1 MTEGSGIPVRL
12 PQPLQTTETTM
23 KKILFVAAA
32 CLLAAACSP
41 TDGEST
47 TASLEVSPSSL
58 TFGAEDTTPQEI
70 TVTATGVE
78 WEYTLPS
85 SADWITVDDGTA
97 GKLLVSVVKNPTA
110 EKRTASIAVKPVNND
125 DVKAKSVTVTQA
137 GSETPEVYSLTVDP
151 AALTF
156 EAEGAAGQSVKVT
169 ASGEG
174 ITWSAAIDEA
184 AKEWITLSATEGAEG
199 ETTLTVT
206 VQDNPDTA
214 ERSANVTLTPS
225 AESVGPKAIRVTQE
239 AKVLP
244 PSFSMSYN
252 GGEIPE
258 EGFTIHYK
266 GETSYDVDVVPVNV
280 EWNVKVEYEAGGSG
294 WLEANKVESENVNKI
309 HIACNL
315 DKRENTSSDPRTAR
329 VVVTTNVED
338 IGPFEIPVMQEG
350 KPEFLSTL
358 EEDVDFG
365 VLTKGRIIVAPN
377 NETRQ
382 NDCTY
387 WDLILWN
394 EGVEYDNVGN
404 FTGTGD
410 KLTFKLYTDVIQQ
423 NDDNEYYIP
432 DGTYTVVPGPET
444 EGHDFA
450 AGEIAGGVWGYSH
463 PQFPSGAWYIR
474 MENDV
479 ATGDACIKEGTMTV
493 ARSGETYDIIF
504 AFISDAGYK
513 VTGKYEGV
521 FDNIHAQ

>member
-1 MTEGSGIPVRL
+1 
-12 PQPLQTTETTM
+12 M

-78 WEYTLPS
+78 WEYTVPS
-85 SADWITVDDGTA
+85 SADWITVDNGTA

-174 ITWSAAIDEA
+174 ITWSAAVEDA
-184 AKEWITLSATEGAEG
+184 AKEWITLSTTEGSEG

-225 AESVGPKAIRVTQE
+225 VESAGPKAIRVTQE

-252 GGEIPE
+252 DGDVPE
-258 EGFTIHYK
+258 EGFIIDYK
-266 GETSYDVDVVPVNV
+266 GQNQYSIDVVPVNI
-280 EWNVKVEYEAGGSG
+280 EWNVKTEYDEGGSD
-294 WLEANKVESENVNKI
+294 WLQAEKIEGDAVNRINIGVSIFNSET
-309 HIACNL
+309 
-315 DKRENTSSDPRTAR
+315 TSSDPRTAR

-338 IGPFEIPVMQEG
+338 IGPFEIPVTQEG

-504 AFISDAGYK
+504 DFISDAGYK

>member
-1 MTEGSGIPVRL
+1 
-12 PQPLQTTETTM
+12 M

-32 CLLAAACSP
+32 CILAAACKP
-41 TDGEST
+41 TETETT
-47 TASLEVSPSSL
+47 TASLEITPTSL
-58 TFGAEDTTPQEI
+58 SFAAEDTAPQTI
-70 TVTATGVE
+70 TVTAVGVE
-78 WEYTLPS
+78 WTYSLAESGKEWVTIERLS
-85 SADWITVDDGTA
+85 DKELTVAVADNT
-97 GKLLVSVVKNPTA
+97 KA
-110 EKRTASIAVKPVNND
+110 EQRTAAVTF
-125 DVKAKSVTVTQA
+125 KAKDNNRIKDRSVTIIQQGA
-137 GSETPEVYSLTVDP
+137 ENPEVYALTVDP
-151 AALTF
+151 TVLTF
-156 EAEGAAGQSVKVT
+156 EAKGAAGQSVKVT

-174 ITWSAAIDEA
+174 MTWSAAVEDA
-184 AKEWITLSATEGAEG
+184 AKEWITLSTTEGSEG

-225 AESVGPKAIRVTQE
+225 MESAGPKAIRVTQE

-252 GGEIPE
+252 GGDVPE
-258 EGFTIHYK
+258 EGFIIDYK
-266 GETSYDVDVVPVNV
+266 GQNQYSIDVVPVNI
-280 EWNVKVEYEAGGSG
+280 EWNVKTEYDEEGSD
-294 WLEANKVESENVNKI
+294 WLQAEKIEGDAVNRI
-309 HIACNL
+309 NIGVSIFNS
-315 DKRENTSSDPRTAR
+315 ENTSSDPRTAR

-338 IGPFEIPVMQEG
+338 IGPFEIPVTQEG

-474 MENDV
+474 MENDAV
-479 ATGDACIKEGTMTV
+479 TGDACIRECTMTV

-504 AFISDAGYK
+504 DFISDAGYK

>member
-1 MTEGSGIPVRL
+1 
-12 PQPLQTTETTM
+12 M

-78 WEYTLPS
+78 WEYAVPS

-97 GKLLVSVVKNPTA
+97 GKLLVSVAKNPTA
-110 EKRTASIAVKPVNND
+110 EKRTASIRITAKDND
-125 DVKAKSVTVTQA
+125 DLEPVSVTVTQA

-174 ITWSAAIDEA
+174 ITWSAAVDEA
-184 AKEWITLSATEGAEG
+184 AKEWITLSATEGSEG

-225 AESVGPKAIRVTQE
+225 VESAGPKAIRVTQE

-252 GGEIPE
+252 DGDVPE
-258 EGFTIHYK
+258 EGFVINYK
-266 GETSYDVDVVPVNV
+266 GQNRYSINVVPVNV
-280 EWNVKVEYEAGGSG
+280 EWNVTTEYDAGGSG
-294 WLEANKVESENVNKI
+294 WLAVDKYEGDAVNLI
-309 HIACNL
+309 NIGVNISNS
-315 DKRENTSSDPRTAR
+315 ENTSPDPRTAR

-365 VLTKGRIIVAPN
+365 VLTRNRVIASVN
-377 NETRQ
+377 NDYRNESKTA
-382 NDCTY
+382 
-387 WDLILWN
+387 WDFILWD
-394 EGVEYDNVGN
+394 EGIEYDFVGN

-410 KLTFKLYTDVIQQ
+410 KLCVYLYTEPIQQ
-423 NDDNEYYIP
+423 NDDNEYYLP
-432 DGTYTVVPGPET
+432 DGTYTVAATKDDTAYEFQPGDIT
-444 EGHDFA
+444 
-450 AGEIAGGVWGYSH
+450 AGRWGYSH
-463 PQFPSGAWYIR
+463 PTFPSGTWYIR
-474 MENDV
+474 MENDTV
-479 ATGDACIKEGTMTV
+479 TGDACITGGTITV
-493 ARSGETYDIIF
+493 TRNGEEYNI
-504 AFISDAGYK
+504 AFDFTSDAGYK
-513 VTGKYEGV
+513 VTGSFKGAL
-521 FDNIHAQ
+521 DIRTQ

>member
-78 WEYTLPS
+78 WEYAVPS

-97 GKLLVSVVKNPTA
+97 GKLLVSVAKNPTA
-110 EKRTASIAVKPVNND
+110 EKRTASIRITAKDND
-125 DVKAKSVTVTQA
+125 DLEPVSVTVTQA

-174 ITWSAAIDEA
+174 MTWSAAVDEA
-184 AKEWITLSATEGAEG
+184 AKEWITLSTTEGSEG

-225 AESVGPKAIRVTQE
+225 VESAGPKAIRVTQE

-252 GGEIPE
+252 GGDVPE
-258 EGFTIHYK
+258 EGFIIDYK
-266 GETSYDVDVVPVNV
+266 GQNQYSIDVVPVNI
-280 EWNVKVEYEAGGSG
+280 EWNVKTEYDAGGSD
-294 WLEANKVESENVNKI
+294 WLQAEKIEGDAVNRI
-309 HIACNL
+309 NIGVSIFNS
-315 DKRENTSSDPRTAR
+315 ENTSSDPRTAR

-365 VLTKGRIIVAPN
+365 VLTRNRVIASVN
-377 NETRQ
+377 NDYRNESKTA
-382 NDCTY
+382 
-387 WDLILWN
+387 WDFILWD
-394 EGVEYDNVGN
+394 EGIEYDFVGN

-410 KLTFKLYTDVIQQ
+410 KLCVYLYTEPIQQ
-423 NDDNEYYIP
+423 NDDNEYYLP
-432 DGTYTVVPGPET
+432 DGTYTVAATKDDTAYEFQPGDIT
-444 EGHDFA
+444 
-450 AGEIAGGVWGYSH
+450 AGRWGYSH
-463 PQFPSGAWYIR
+463 PTFPSGTWYIR
-474 MENDV
+474 MENDTV
-479 ATGDACIKEGTMTV
+479 TGDACITGGTITV
-493 ARSGETYDIIF
+493 TRNGEEYNI
-504 AFISDAGYK
+504 AFDFTSDAGYK
-513 VTGKYEGV
+513 VTGSFKGAL
-521 FDNIHAQ
+521 DIRTQ

>member
-1 MTEGSGIPVRL
+1 
-12 PQPLQTTETTM
+12 M

-174 ITWSAAIDEA
+174 ITWSAAVDEA
-184 AKEWITLSATEGAEG
+184 AKEWITLSATEGTEG

-244 PSFSMSYN
+244 PSFSMSYE
-252 GGEIPE
+252 GGELPA
-258 EGFTIHYK
+258 EGFVADYK
-266 GETSYDVDVVPVNV
+266 GSASFQIAVTPVNV
-280 EWNVKVEYEAGGSG
+280 IWDVKTQYESGGND
-294 WLEANKVESENVNKI
+294 WLQVSKYESETVNLI
-309 HIACNL
+309 TINFNL
-315 DKRENTSSDPRTAR
+315 RNDSPETRTATIT
-329 VVVTTNVED
+329 VTTDAEG
-338 IGPFEIPVMQEG
+338 IGPFEIKASQQG
-350 KPEFLSTL
+350 KPDFLSTIT
-358 EEDVDFG
+358 EDVSMN
-365 VLTKGRIIVAPN
+365 LTYCYALVEPN
-377 NETRQ
+377 NDYRNESKTA
-382 NDCTY
+382 
-387 WDLILWN
+387 WDFILWD
-394 EGVEYDNVGN
+394 EGIEYDFVGN

-410 KLTFKLYTDVIQQ
+410 KLCVYLYTEPIQQ
-423 NDDNEYYIP
+423 NDDNEYYLP
-432 DGTYTVVPGPET
+432 DGTYTVAATKDDTTYEFQPGDIT
-444 EGHDFA
+444 
-450 AGEIAGGVWGYSH
+450 AGRWGYSH
-463 PQFPSGAWYIR
+463 PTFPSGTWYIR
-474 MENDV
+474 MENDTV
-479 ATGDACIKEGTMTV
+479 TGDACITGGTITV
-493 ARSGETYDIIF
+493 TRNGEEYDI
-504 AFISDAGYK
+504 AFDFTSDAGYK
-513 VTGKYEGV
+513 VTGSFKGAL
-521 FDNIHAQ
+521 DIRTQ

>member
-1 MTEGSGIPVRL
+1 MQADRRWSR
-12 PQPLQTTETTM
+12 
-23 KKILFVAAA
+23 
-32 CLLAAACSP
+32 
-41 TDGEST
+41 T

-174 ITWSAAIDEA
+174 ITWSAAVDEA
-184 AKEWITLSATEGAEG
+184 AKEWITLSATEGTEG

-252 GGEIPE
+252 GGEVPE
-258 EGFTIHYK
+258 EGFTIR
-266 GETSYDVDVVPVNV
+266 
-280 EWNVKVEYEAGGSG
+280 
-294 WLEANKVESENVNKI
+294 L
-309 HIACNL
+309 
-315 DKRENTSSDPRTAR
+315 
-329 VVVTTNVED
+329 
-338 IGPFEIPVMQEG
+338 
-350 KPEFLSTL
+350 
-358 EEDVDFG
+358 
-365 VLTKGRIIVAPN
+365 
-377 NETRQ
+377 
-382 NDCTY
+382 
-387 WDLILWN
+387 
-394 EGVEYDNVGN
+394 
-404 FTGTGD
+404 
-410 KLTFKLYTDVIQQ
+410 
-423 NDDNEYYIP
+423 
-432 DGTYTVVPGPET
+432 
-444 EGHDFA
+444 
-450 AGEIAGGVWGYSH
+450 
-463 PQFPSGAWYIR
+463 
-474 MENDV
+474 
-479 ATGDACIKEGTMTV
+479 
-493 ARSGETYDIIF
+493 
-504 AFISDAGYK
+504 
-513 VTGKYEGV
+513 
-521 FDNIHAQ
+521 

>member
-1 MTEGSGIPVRL
+1 METE
-12 PQPLQTTETTM
+12 
-23 KKILFVAAA
+23 KKN
-32 CLLAAACSP
+32 
-41 TDGEST
+41 GRGKK
-47 TASLEVSPSSL
+47 EVSL
-58 TFGAEDTTPQEI
+58 LGLFGKKFLEETQGKLAE
-70 TVTATGVE
+70 ATGI
-78 WEYTLPS
+78 S
-85 SADWITVDDGTA
+85 FFI
-97 GKLLVSVVKNPTA
+97 
-110 EKRTASIAVKPVNND
+110 
-125 DVKAKSVTVTQA
+125 
-137 GSETPEVYSLTVDP
+137 
-151 AALTF
+151 
-156 EAEGAAGQSVKVT
+156 
-169 ASGEG
+169 
-174 ITWSAAIDEA
+174 ID
-184 AKEWITLSATEGAEG
+184 
-199 ETTLTVT
+199 
-206 VQDNPDTA
+206 
-214 ERSANVTLTPS
+214 
-225 AESVGPKAIRVTQE
+225 
-239 AKVLP
+239 
-244 PSFSMSYN
+244 
-252 GGEIPE
+252 
-258 EGFTIHYK
+258 YK
-266 GETSYDVDVVPVNV
+266 GQNQYSIDVVPVNI
-280 EWNVKVEYEAGGSG
+280 EWNVKTEYDAGGSD
-294 WLEANKVESENVNKI
+294 WLQAEKIEGDAVNRI
-309 HIACNL
+309 NIGVSIFNS
-315 DKRENTSSDPRTAR
+315 ENTSSDPRTAR

-338 IGPFEIPVMQEG
+338 IGPFEIPVTQEG

-358 EEDVDFG
+358 EEDVEFG

-504 AFISDAGYK
+504 DFISDAGYK

>member
-97 GKLLVSVVKNPTA
+97 GKLLVSVAKNPTA

-174 ITWSAAIDEA
+174 ITWSAAVDEA
-184 AKEWITLSATEGAEG
+184 AKEWITLSATEGTEG

-252 GGEIPE
+252 GGDVPE
-258 EGFTIHYK
+258 EGFIIDYK
-266 GETSYDVDVVPVNV
+266 GQNQYSIDVVPVNI
-280 EWNVKVEYEAGGSG
+280 EWNVKTEYDAGGSD
-294 WLEANKVESENVNKI
+294 WLQAEKIEGDAVNRI
-309 HIACNL
+309 NIGVSIFNS
-315 DKRENTSSDPRTAR
+315 ENTSSDPRTAR

-338 IGPFEIPVMQEG
+338 IGPFEIPVTQEG

-365 VLTKGRIIVAPN
+365 VLTQSRVLVYPN
-377 NETRQ
+377 NDYREMPYTE
-382 NDCTY
+382 
-387 WDLILWN
+387 WDFILWD
-394 EGVEYDNVGN
+394 EGISYDGVNV
-404 FTGTGD
+404 FTGSGD
-410 KLTFKLYTDVIQQ
+410 KMCLKVAGEVLTQ
-423 NDDNEYYIP
+423 NDDNEYYLA
-432 DGTYTVVPGPET
+432 DGTYTVVANFDSGTITPEI
-444 EGHDFA
+444 GQ
-450 AGEIAGGVWGYSH
+450 ISGGAFGYSH
-463 PQFPSGAWYIR
+463 PLFPNGSWYIR
-474 MENDV
+474 MQDDAV
-479 ATGDACIKEGTMTV
+479 TGDACIKEGTMTV
-493 ARSGETYDIIF
+493 ARSGETYTLTFDF
-504 AFISDAGYK
+504 TSDAGYK
-513 VTGKYEGV
+513 VTGSFEGALNV
-521 FDNIHAQ
+521 RAQ

>member
-174 ITWSAAIDEA
+174 ITWSAAVDEA
-184 AKEWITLSATEGAEG
+184 AKEWITLSTTEGSEG

-252 GGEIPE
+252 GGDVPE
-258 EGFTIHYK
+258 EGFIIDYK
-266 GETSYDVDVVPVNV
+266 GQNQYSIDVVPVNI
-280 EWNVKVEYEAGGSG
+280 EWNVKTEYDAGGSD
-294 WLEANKVESENVNKI
+294 WLQAEKIEGDAVNRI
-309 HIACNL
+309 NIGVSIFNS
-315 DKRENTSSDPRTAR
+315 ENTSSDPRTAR

-338 IGPFEIPVMQEG
+338 IGPFEIPVTQEG

-365 VLTKGRIIVAPN
+365 VLTQSRVLVYPN
-377 NETRQ
+377 NDYREMPYTE
-382 NDCTY
+382 
-387 WDLILWN
+387 WDFILWD
-394 EGVEYDNVGN
+394 EGISYDGVNV
-404 FTGTGD
+404 FTGSGD
-410 KLTFKLYTDVIQQ
+410 KMCLKVAGEVLTQ
-423 NDDNEYYIP
+423 NDDNEYYLA
-432 DGTYTVVPGPET
+432 DGTYTVVANFDSGTITPEI
-444 EGHDFA
+444 GQ
-450 AGEIAGGVWGYSH
+450 ISGGAFGYSH
-463 PQFPSGAWYIR
+463 PLFPNGSWYIR
-474 MENDV
+474 MQDDAV
-479 ATGDACIKEGTMTV
+479 TGDACIKEGTMTV
-493 ARSGETYDIIF
+493 ARSGETYTLTFDF
-504 AFISDAGYK
+504 TSDAGYK
-513 VTGKYEGV
+513 VTGSFEGALNV
-521 FDNIHAQ
+521 RAQ

>member
-1 MTEGSGIPVRL
+1 
-12 PQPLQTTETTM
+12 M
-23 KKILFVAAA
+23 KKILFIAAAWMFAAA
-32 CLLAAACSP
+32 CTP
-41 TDGEST
+41 QTGGGE
-47 TASLEVSPSSL
+47 TASLEVSPKSL

-78 WEYTLPS
+78 WEYAVPS

-97 GKLLVSVVKNPTA
+97 GKLLVSVAKNPTA
-110 EKRTASIAVKPVNND
+110 EKRTASIRIIAKDND
-125 DVKAKSVTVTQA
+125 DLEPVSVTVTQA

-184 AKEWITLSATEGAEG
+184 AKEWITLSTTEGAEG

-252 GGEIPE
+252 GGDVPE
-258 EGFTIHYK
+258 EGFIIDYK
-266 GETSYDVDVVPVNV
+266 GQNQYSIDVVPVNI
-280 EWNVKVEYEAGGSG
+280 EWNVKTEYDAGGSD
-294 WLEANKVESENVNKI
+294 WLQAEKIEGDAVNRI
-309 HIACNL
+309 NIGVSIFNS
-315 DKRENTSSDPRTAR
+315 ENTSSDPRTAR

-338 IGPFEIPVMQEG
+338 IGPFEIPVTQEG

-365 VLTKGRIIVAPN
+365 VLTQSRVLVYPN
-377 NETRQ
+377 NDYREMPYTE
-382 NDCTY
+382 
-387 WDLILWN
+387 WDFILWD
-394 EGVEYDNVGN
+394 EGISYDGVNV
-404 FTGTGD
+404 FTGSGD
-410 KLTFKLYTDVIQQ
+410 KMCLKVAGEVLTQ
-423 NDDNEYYIP
+423 NDDNEYYLA
-432 DGTYTVVPGPET
+432 DGTYTVVANFDSGTITPEI
-444 EGHDFA
+444 GQ
-450 AGEIAGGVWGYSH
+450 ISGGAFGYSH
-463 PQFPSGAWYIR
+463 PLFPNGSWYIR
-474 MENDV
+474 MQDDAV
-479 ATGDACIKEGTMTV
+479 TGDACIKEGTMTV
-493 ARSGETYDIIF
+493 ARSGETYTLTFDF
-504 AFISDAGYK
+504 TSDAGYK
-513 VTGKYEGV
+513 VTGSFEGALNV
-521 FDNIHAQ
+521 RAQ

>member
-1 MTEGSGIPVRL
+1 
-12 PQPLQTTETTM
+12 M

-32 CLLAAACSP
+32 CLLAVACKP
-41 TDGEST
+41 TENGGT

-58 TFGAEDTTPQEI
+58 AFGAEDTTPQEI

-174 ITWSAAIDEA
+174 ITWSAAVDEA
-184 AKEWITLSATEGAEG
+184 AKEWITLSATEGSEG

-252 GGEIPE
+252 GGDVPE
-258 EGFTIHYK
+258 EGFIIDYK
-266 GETSYDVDVVPVNV
+266 GQNQYSIDVVPVNI
-280 EWNVKVEYEAGGSG
+280 EWNVKTEYDAGGSD
-294 WLEANKVESENVNKI
+294 WLQAEKIEGDAVNRI
-309 HIACNL
+309 NIGVSIFNS
-315 DKRENTSSDPRTAR
+315 ENTSSDPRTAR

-365 VLTKGRIIVAPN
+365 VLTQSRVLVYPN
-377 NETRQ
+377 NDYREMPYTE
-382 NDCTY
+382 
-387 WDLILWN
+387 WDFILWD
-394 EGVEYDNVGN
+394 EGISYDGVNV
-404 FTGTGD
+404 FTGSGD
-410 KLTFKLYTDVIQQ
+410 KMCLKVAGEVLTQ
-423 NDDNEYYIP
+423 NDDNEYYLA
-432 DGTYTVVPGPET
+432 DGTYTVVANFDSGTITPEI
-444 EGHDFA
+444 GQ
-450 AGEIAGGVWGYSH
+450 ISGGAFGYSH
-463 PQFPSGAWYIR
+463 PLFPNGSWYIR
-474 MENDV
+474 MQDDAV
-479 ATGDACIKEGTMTV
+479 TGDACIKEGTMTV
-493 ARSGETYDIIF
+493 ARSGETYTLTFDF
-504 AFISDAGYK
+504 TSDAGYK
-513 VTGKYEGV
+513 VTGSFEGALNV
-521 FDNIHAQ
+521 RAQ

>member
-78 WEYTLPS
+78 WEYAVPS

-97 GKLLVSVVKNPTA
+97 GKLLVSVTKNPTA
-110 EKRTASIAVKPVNND
+110 EKRTASIRITAKDND
-125 DVKAKSVTVTQA
+125 DLEPVSVTVTQA

-184 AKEWITLSATEGAEG
+184 AKEWITLSTTEGAEG

-225 AESVGPKAIRVTQE
+225 AESAGPKAIRVTQE

-244 PSFSMSYN
+244 PSLAITYD
-252 GGEIPE
+252 GGKELPE
-258 EGFTIHYK
+258 EGFVMGYRGRLITLAL
-266 GETSYDVDVVPVNV
+266 VPVNLTWKAEADA
-280 EWNVKVEYEAGGSG
+280 EWLKIT
-294 WLEANKVESENVNKI
+294 VNTDYNLLT
-309 HIACNL
+309 IAMSDVL
-315 DKRENTSSDPRTAR
+315 NTSSESRSCNII
-329 VVVTTNVED
+329 VTTD
-338 IGPFEIPVMQEG
+338 AEG
-350 KPEFLSTL
+350 GCFLLSNTH
-358 EEDVDFG
+358 
-365 VLTKGRIIVAPN
+365 IYPIS
-377 NETRQ
+377 
-382 NDCTY
+382 
-387 WDLILWN
+387 LIH
-394 EGVEYDNVGN
+394 
-404 FTGTGD
+404 T
-410 KLTFKLYTDVIQQ
+410 
-423 NDDNEYYIP
+423 
-432 DGTYTVVPGPET
+432 
-444 EGHDFA
+444 H
-450 AGEIAGGVWGYSH
+450 
-463 PQFPSGAWYIR
+463 
-474 MENDV
+474 
-479 ATGDACIKEGTMTV
+479 
-493 ARSGETYDIIF
+493 
-504 AFISDAGYK
+504 
-513 VTGKYEGV
+513 
-521 FDNIHAQ
+521 

>member
-1 MTEGSGIPVRL
+1 
-12 PQPLQTTETTM
+12 M

-32 CLLAAACSP
+32 CILAAACKP
-41 TDGEST
+41 TETETT
-47 TASLEVSPSSL
+47 TASLEVTPTSL
-58 TFGAEDTTPQEI
+58 SFAAEDTAPQTI
-70 TVTATGVE
+70 TVTAVGVE
-78 WEYTLPS
+78 WTYSLAESGKEWVTIERLS
-85 SADWITVDDGTA
+85 DKELTVAVADNT
-97 GKLLVSVVKNPTA
+97 KA
-110 EKRTASIAVKPVNND
+110 EQRTAAVTF
-125 DVKAKSVTVTQA
+125 KAKDNNRIKDRSVTIIQQGA
-137 GSETPEVYSLTVDP
+137 ENPEVYALTVDP
-151 AALTF
+151 TVLTF

-174 ITWSAAIDEA
+174 MTWSAAVEDA

>member
-174 ITWSAAIDEA
+174 ITWSAAVDEA
-184 AKEWITLSATEGAEG
+184 AKEWITLSATEGTEG

-244 PSFSMSYN
+244 PSFSMSYE
-252 GGEIPE
+252 GEELPE
-258 EGFTIHYK
+258 EGFVFDYA
-266 GETSYDVDVVPVNV
+266 GRDSYSIDVTAVNI
-280 EWNVKVEYEAGGSG
+280 EWNVKTVYDEGTVSG
-294 WLEANKVESENVNKI
+294 WLTADTYKSDNVNLIKMRI
-309 HIACNL
+309 
-315 DKRENTSSDPRTAR
+315 DENRNESPDPRTAR

-365 VLTKGRIIVAPN
+365 VLTQSRVLVYPN
-377 NETRQ
+377 NDYREMPYTE
-382 NDCTY
+382 
-387 WDLILWN
+387 WDFILWD
-394 EGVEYDNVGN
+394 EGISYDGVNV
-404 FTGTGD
+404 FTGSGD
-410 KLTFKLYTDVIQQ
+410 KMCLKVAGEVLTQ
-423 NDDNEYYIP
+423 NDDNEYYLA
-432 DGTYTVVPGPET
+432 DGTYTVVANFDSGTITPEI
-444 EGHDFA
+444 GQ
-450 AGEIAGGVWGYSH
+450 ISGGAFGYSH
-463 PQFPSGAWYIR
+463 PLFPNGSWYIR
-474 MENDV
+474 MQDDAV
-479 ATGDACIKEGTMTV
+479 TGDACIKEGTMTV
-493 ARSGETYDIIF
+493 ARSGETYTLTFDF
-504 AFISDAGYK
+504 TSDAGYK
-513 VTGKYEGV
+513 VTGSFEGALNV
-521 FDNIHAQ
+521 RAQ